1 MKTLRTWLREK
12 DAGGFCIGGNGEQ
25 STWGDLWEWTES
37 LSLKRQFLN
46 MLWRLLWPKSPSSE
60 AEELDLVA
68 TRPRR
73 KIDGFTRWV
82 ANDFVPFHN
91 NLTKHIRKRKNKA
104 ENGDPEKAPPQ
115 KVKRK
120 RKTRAPKSLQ
130 KQTLATYSES
140 SMLKFTSSVSTVVA
154 CLLPTIAITVLSK
167 VDGLNNL
174 LLCLAGF
181 ATVFSIGLIFLT
193 NASTSRVEIFTATAA

>member
-1 MKTLRTWLREK
+1 L
-12 DAGGFCIGGNGEQ
+12 
-25 STWGDLWEWTES
+25 TWGDIYETNDREPS
-37 LSLKRQFLN
+37 SLKRQFFH
-46 MLWRLLWPKSPSSE
+46 MLWRLVWPKSPSSE
-60 AEELDLVA
+60 TEGLDLVA
-68 TRPRR
+68 TRPQR

-91 NLTKHIRKRKNKA
+91 SITKRRRKRKNTTIK
-104 ENGDPEKAPPQ
+104 DPEKAHQ
-115 KVKRK
+115 HQFRK
-120 RKTRAPKSLQ
+120 KPNVDAKKKLQ
-130 KQTLATYSES
+130 QETLVTYSEN

-193 NASTSRVEIFTATAA
+193 NSSTSRVEIFTATAA